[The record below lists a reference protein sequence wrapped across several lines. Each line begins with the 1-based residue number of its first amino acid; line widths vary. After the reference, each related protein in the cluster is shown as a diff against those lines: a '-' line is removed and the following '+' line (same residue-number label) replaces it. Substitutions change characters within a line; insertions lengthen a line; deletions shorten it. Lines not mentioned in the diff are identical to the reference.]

1 VSGEFLMG
9 RTIDLIRR
17 DIRVRA
23 SSGNVSNI
31 SVAFIPNSS
40 FTNMSHTTQNTL
52 YTSNRGGQRTI
63 DRNSHAFVHAHRI
76 IATTPGLGYP
86 SNQGIQDMAMRDAQ
100 AFRYGRRGQELSA
113 NDTIWVG
120 AMIADRSLMRRQEQP
135 EVRRDKV
142 LERLIDIGVY
152 DRGERLDLNNNPSE
166 ERSFRYAAV
175 LTNLLWDR
183 VHDLE
188 SEVAFAL
195 VLCFHITE
203 AFA

>member
-1 VSGEFLMG
+1 
-9 RTIDLIRR
+9 
-17 DIRVRA
+17 
-23 SSGNVSNI
+23 
-31 SVAFIPNSS
+31 
-40 FTNMSHTTQNTL
+40 MSHTTQNTL

-63 DRNSHAFVHAHRI
+63 DRSSHAFVHAHRI

>member
-1 VSGEFLMG
+1 
-9 RTIDLIRR
+9 
-17 DIRVRA
+17 
-23 SSGNVSNI
+23 
-31 SVAFIPNSS
+31 
-40 FTNMSHTTQNTL
+40 MSHTTQNTL

-63 DRNSHAFVHAHRI
+63 DRSSHAFVHAHRI

-195 VLCFHITE
+195 VLCFHKAKVI
-203 AFA
+203 A

>member
-1 VSGEFLMG
+1 
-9 RTIDLIRR
+9 
-17 DIRVRA
+17 
-23 SSGNVSNI
+23 
-31 SVAFIPNSS
+31 
-40 FTNMSHTTQNTL
+40 MSHTTQNTL

-63 DRNSHAFVHAHRI
+63 DRSSHAFVHAHRI

-142 LERLIDIGVY
+142 LERMIDIGVY

-195 VLCFHITE
+195 ILCFHKTE
-203 AFA
+203 AYA

>member
-1 VSGEFLMG
+1 
-9 RTIDLIRR
+9 
-17 DIRVRA
+17 
-23 SSGNVSNI
+23 
-31 SVAFIPNSS
+31 
-40 FTNMSHTTQNTL
+40 MSHTTQNTL

-63 DRNSHAFVHAHRI
+63 DRSSHAFVHAHRI

-142 LERLIDIGVY
+142 LERLISCGDHFLRQIDYNCGPVRHINSGNYLSIIFTENSWIAPRMGFGSYFGVTR
-152 DRGERLDLNNNPSE
+152 DSRLGRARG
-166 ERSFRYAAV
+166 
-175 LTNLLWDR
+175 
-183 VHDLE
+183 
-188 SEVAFAL
+188 
-195 VLCFHITE
+195 CG
-203 AFA
+203 

>member
-1 VSGEFLMG
+1 
-9 RTIDLIRR
+9 
-17 DIRVRA
+17 
-23 SSGNVSNI
+23 
-31 SVAFIPNSS
+31 
-40 FTNMSHTTQNTL
+40 
-52 YTSNRGGQRTI
+52 
-63 DRNSHAFVHAHRI
+63 
-76 IATTPGLGYP
+76 
-86 SNQGIQDMAMRDAQ
+86 MAMRDAQ

-120 AMIADRSLMRRQEQP
+120 AMIADRSLMRQQEQP

-195 VLCFHITE
+195 VPCFHVTKQLL
-203 AFA
+203 

>member
-1 VSGEFLMG
+1 
-9 RTIDLIRR
+9 
-17 DIRVRA
+17 
-23 SSGNVSNI
+23 
-31 SVAFIPNSS
+31 
-40 FTNMSHTTQNTL
+40 MSHTTQNTL

-63 DRNSHAFVHAHRI
+63 DRSSHAFVHAHRI

-100 AFRYGRRGQELSA
+100 SFRYGRRGQELSA

-142 LERLIDIGVY
+142 LERMIDIGVY

-195 VLCFHITE
+195 VLCFHKAKAI
-203 AFA
+203 A